1 MEKFSLKWNDFHGN
15 ISRSFQKL
23 RNEEDFFDVTL
34 VGDDGTHV
42 MAHKLLLASS
52 SEYFKNVFIYSKK
65 YFQQSHA
72 LICLEGLQQ
81 NDLNNI
87 LDYIYQGEV
96 QIHQQDLDR
105 FLEIARR
112 LKLEGLTGGEQQ
124 EEEKEENYLE
134 EDFKLAENDS
144 FQNKNKN
151 ETIIRNI
158 RTAEKPVITFQ
169 SSDIQS
175 FEELDQ
181 KVEESYS
188 KDATGNYACLHCTK
202 SSKKISNIKEHVET
216 HFDGL
221 FFRCSFCDKT
231 LRSRNALRK
240 HKERNH

>member
-1 MEKFSLKWNDFHGN
+1 MEKYSLKWDNFQNN
-15 ISRSFQKL
+15 ISKSFQKL

-87 LDYIYQGEV
+87 LEYIYQGEV
-96 QIHQQDLDR
+96 QIHQQDFDR
-105 FLEIARR
+105 FLAIAQR

-151 ETIIRNI
+151 ET
-158 RTAEKPVITFQ
+158 
-169 SSDIQS
+169 
-175 FEELDQ
+175 
-181 KVEESYS
+181 
-188 KDATGNYACLHCTK
+188 
-202 SSKKISNIKEHVET
+202 NIKEY
-216 HFDGL
+216 
-221 FFRCSFCDKT
+221 
-231 LRSRNALRK
+231 
-240 HKERNH
+240 